1 MLGDWWTEQLILG
14 ALKDV
19 LAAGEVGCVN
29 EWLNGWMSLMMAVC
43 HISRPCFDNKSLTMA
58 SLLSWLCLFCHVLVW
73 GWGLG
78 RFNCSRV
85 QSHTYVCSC
94 TYVHVQEMM
103 HKFREVG
110 QRSLGQCVN
119 VLSSL
124 VPLDCTAILW
134 AFDELWSEW
143 GRTLVVRWNFSAS
156 AAQTLGSRQ
165 SSGAPG
171 WNGSSKQ
178 QWTRSCWF
186 FQFRV

>member
-1 MLGDWWTEQLILG
+1 MDESYDGSLPYIQALFWQQKPHHGFPFVLTLFILSCACLG
-14 ALKDV
+14 
-19 LAAGEVGCVN
+19 VGI
-29 EWLNGWMSLMMAVC
+29 GS
-43 HISRPCFDNKSLTMA
+43 
-58 SLLSWLCLFCHVLVW
+58 
-73 GWGLG
+73 
-78 RFNCSRV
+78 FNCSRV

-110 QRSLGQCVN
+110 QSSLGQCVN

-165 SSGAPG
+165 SG